1 MEMSVIF
8 MTTHVGIQL
17 GAGGFNSEAS
27 SLVDMLIREF
37 EFEYVSVRCQFISG
51 LLAYVAAQALRVRY
65 SLRRYSDLG
74 FSAMF
79 CLLSGATGMLAY
91 NNAQTIT
98 FGGYN
103 GLLQRWIVLSTK
115 FYAERCTTEKAP
127 MAFVTLTTAALALGF
142 GVRAAALSATALF
155 SWEAENNNQPD
166 AIVSHE
172 GD

>member
-1 MEMSVIF
+1 
-8 MTTHVGIQL
+8 
-17 GAGGFNSEAS
+17 
-27 SLVDMLIREF
+27 
-37 EFEYVSVRCQFISG
+37 
-51 LLAYVAAQALRVRY
+51 
-65 SLRRYSDLG
+65 
-74 FSAMF
+74 
-79 CLLSGATGMLAY
+79 MLAY